1 MICILYLK
9 VFHLK
14 FYVFTY
20 PKNLC
25 PAWFVLSKCDLAS
38 ELIFYQFE
46 GVVDVFLSDC
56 IIRLFHL
63 TVHLRK
69 KAKWKY
75 NSIFFLNLQLN
86 LGYKCGLFWNGSISL
101 DFFCDLHEKFLLEK
115 YVVLVLKSPVLKF
128 QFQKFSSKSHS
139 SCFKVTFLFF

>member
-75 NSIFFLNLQLN
+75 NSIFFFEFTAESRIQVWPFLKWVN
-86 LGYKCGLFWNGSISL
+86 FPW
-101 DFFCDLHEKFLLEK
+101 FFLWFTWKVSAWKVCSFSFEKSSFK
-115 YVVLVLKSPVLKF
+115 IPVSKV
-128 QFQKFSSKSHS
+128 QFQKSQ
-139 SCFKVTFLFF
+139 FLF

>member
-46 GVVDVFLSDC
+46 GVVDVFLSNC

-75 NSIFFLNLQLN
+75 NSIFFWIYSWISDTSVAFSEIGRFPLNFLWFTW
-86 LGYKCGLFWNGSISL
+86 KVSAWKVCSFS
-101 DFFCDLHEKFLLEK
+101 FEKSSFK
-115 YVVLVLKSPVLKF
+115 IPVSKV
-128 QFQKFSSKSHS
+128 QFQKSQ
-139 SCFKVTFLFF
+139 FLF

>member
-69 KAKWKY
+69 KAK
-75 NSIFFLNLQLN
+75 
-86 LGYKCGLFWNGSISL
+86 
-101 DFFCDLHEKFLLEK
+101 
-115 YVVLVLKSPVLKF
+115 
-128 QFQKFSSKSHS
+128 
-139 SCFKVTFLFF
+139 